1 MSFCYKDSKG
11 WPGLTARPA
20 CCTQKVGR
28 SRCKGQCPPRMI
40 KNTTKESRRQTM
52 DFHLYLVTNS
62 EFSSKI
68 HSFLLLG
75 PSYTHLYVLFSQIP
89 ILLDRNKRSQ
99 QATQKK
105 GTQQCCRPGIWQQ
118 THRQASLAPR
128 GAHSASLSLNNV
140 GWSHFLY
147 SVLVCKK
154 FSFRNLS
161 PFHYGMLVRND
172 WKMKVTD
179 RTSHLP
185 AYGKTSLPWEQNWQ
199 TWEKDLLSD
208 LELHYV
214 CTQWASVYPRV
225 GSRLLTT
232 DVPGTG
238 ESASPMSC
246 HILPALSFTGIQL
259 TCHLLFTKGPWGRYN
274 CSHFTDKELW
284 LKEMTYLP

>member
-11 WPGLTARPA
+11 WLGLTSRPA
-20 CCTQKVGR
+20 CCTQKVRR
-28 SRCKGQCPPRMI
+28 SRCKGQRPPRMI
-40 KNTTKESRRQTM
+40 KNTTKESWRQTM
-52 DFHLYLVTNS
+52 DFYLYLVTNS

-75 PSYTHLYVLFSQIP
+75 PSYSHLKVLFSQIP

-99 QATQKK
+99 QETQKK

-128 GAHSASLSLNNV
+128 GTHSTSLSLNNV

-179 RTSHLP
+179 RTFHLP
-185 AYGKTSLPWEQNWQ
+185 AYGKPSLPWEQNWQ
-199 TWEKDLLSD
+199 TWEKGLLSD

-214 CTQWASVYPRV
+214 CTQWASVYPCV
-225 GSRLLTT
+225 GSRWLQMCQALEKVLHPRHAIHSLPSTSLGYNWHAICFSPKAHEVGTT
-232 DVPGTG
+232 
-238 ESASPMSC
+238 AL
-246 HILPALSFTGIQL
+246 IL
-259 TCHLLFTKGPWGRYN
+259 
-274 CSHFTDKELW
+274 DKELW